1 MIPWLVIR
9 TMNSRQNILSSELSA
24 VCLLSVLFKNVKS
37 IFFLRSLYQTALR
50 LSCPRR
56 VGLRSSQRAGTR
68 QHPAEESRVRPTQF
82 TFPGTHLST
91 SHGSVTI
98 KTR

>member
-1 MIPWLVIR
+1 MIPWLMIR

-24 VCLLSVLFKNVKS
+24 VCLLSVLFKN
-37 IFFLRSLYQTALR
+37 ALR